1 MLYIRDDDQHRAP
14 FGEPP
19 VVCNY
24 FYHEEITK
32 SAKKKQGD
40 KGINMKIAVRY
51 NTKTGNTKRLAK
63 AVAEAVGDEADMKA
77 AAEFAR
83 KIVG

>member
-1 MLYIRDDDQHRAP
+1 MLYLCDDDQHRSQ

-32 SAKKKQGD
+32 SAKKNTE
-40 KGINMKIAVRY
+40 KG
-51 NTKTGNTKRLAK
+51 
-63 AVAEAVGDEADMKA
+63 E
-77 AAEFAR
+77 
-83 KIVG
+83 

>member
-1 MLYIRDDDQHRAP
+1 MKKILSLFTVLLLIMTGICIESSAGADLGGKTLGTDVPFEDITDFYQHRAP

-32 SAKKKQGD
+32 SAKKG
-40 KGINMKIAVRY
+40 KGTQR
-51 NTKTGNTKRLAK
+51 
-63 AVAEAVGDEADMKA
+63 ESE
-77 AAEFAR
+77 
-83 KIVG
+83 

>member
-1 MLYIRDDDQHRAP
+1 MLYLCDDDQHRSQ

-32 SAKKKQGD
+32 SAKKKTE
-40 KGINMKIAVRY
+40 KG
-51 NTKTGNTKRLAK
+51 
-63 AVAEAVGDEADMKA
+63 E
-77 AAEFAR
+77 
-83 KIVG
+83 